1 MKMESK
7 EKAYY
12 RVNLSKLEK
21 EISDII
27 NDVTESIYV
36 GGLKVVYED
45 GIYTLFLYLS
55 VEYAPIQLAYEG
67 SEEDFKNYIKDELKS
82 RKIECI
88 PRGRLIQQVIINHEE
103 ERWDCKN

>member
-1 MKMESK
+1 MKMESS
-7 EKAYY
+7 EKVCY
-12 RVNLSKLEK
+12 RVNLSNLEN
-21 EISDII
+21 ELLDII
-27 NDVTESIYV
+27 NDTTESMYT

-82 RKIECI
+82 RRLECI

-103 ERWDCKN
+103 RRDCKN